1 MWRGIFEDVRRSGET
16 TPKVGLMKLSRVAG
30 EQKYAVAIRDGADL
44 WLTMLVR
51 CSPKGEVFVMYPGGN
66 ARGDAHASYH
76 IDGTFHHKSHGGKW
90 HVEKRQPLTASF
102 QGREHLGAYAGHGK
116 STGAVCDP
124 SAFDEVAIVEPDILG
139 PRDGSVMIDLVEP
152 GYEPKASGF
161 RRALFLRDNRPSVVI
176 TIVEGNDAATPFLL
190 WPGDFVKV

>member
-1 MWRGIFEDVRRSGET
+1 
-16 TPKVGLMKLSRVAG
+16 
-30 EQKYAVAIRDGADL
+30 
-44 WLTMLVR
+44 
-51 CSPKGEVFVMYPGGN
+51 
-66 ARGDAHASYH
+66 
-76 IDGTFHHKSHGGKW
+76 
-90 HVEKRQPLTASF
+90 
-102 QGREHLGAYAGHGK
+102 
-116 STGAVCDP
+116 
-124 SAFDEVAIVEPDILG
+124 VAIVEPDILG